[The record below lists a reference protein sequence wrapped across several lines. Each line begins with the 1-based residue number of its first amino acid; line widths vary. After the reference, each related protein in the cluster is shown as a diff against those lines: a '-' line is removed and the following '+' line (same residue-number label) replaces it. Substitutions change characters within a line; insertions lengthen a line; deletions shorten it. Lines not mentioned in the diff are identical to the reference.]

1 LQSNI
6 LTFRLALNEATA
18 YNEAAEQLHELQGQQ
33 EAQEQIFGAERKAL
47 QSRINELDSQNN
59 QLNAQLPQLENEI
72 DHLQA
77 LLKQARTSVEQT
89 HGRYEEAQVKNQTY
103 EQDLRQRN
111 SEISKMLDQLEQ
123 DEHAQRALRME
134 KTEMSEM
141 ARVQGERLET
151 ANRNIAGHLERIS
164 TLEKDVSSRA
174 EENKILM
181 RRDDESKQRIE
192 TLETQ
197 LRQARAEGDDA
208 KGALKDAVRERDRLL
223 RDHRVEADGDRAVL
237 EHRFH
242 ETRNQLE
249 SDRQQLQEVQQ
260 KFSATASQLSSL
272 RSQNAILQADLSSL
286 REELQRTSHELAV
299 STQAENLAQQT
310 ENTLRAELNFANNAL
325 VQVEGKLER
334 TERILAQ
341 VFDVAIAFR
350 NSHAKAL
357 AQAQV
362 MLRPIG
368 ARVGLGGGAAMGE
381 STILTPG
388 LSGGMDIGS
397 PPRGQIVGSLGLQGT
412 HAVATERPSSPT
424 PIDPSDPLTAL
435 DTLREFDL
443 DAFAETIAKTGL
455 TIRKW
460 QKQCK
465 EYRERA
471 KGKISFR
478 NFQKGDL
485 ALFLPTR
492 NSVARPWAAFNSA
505 FLFVCV
511 QSFLTLFSVSFP
523 HYFLSATG
531 HVAEQLKTR
540 EWIVARIT
548 SIAERVV
555 DSNVRII
562 LEFSDIPF

>member
-1 LQSNI
+1 MDI
-6 LTFRLALNEATA
+6 ALNEATA

-33 EAQEQIFGAERKAL
+33 EAQEQTFGAERKAL

-59 QLNAQLPQLENEI
+59 QLNSQLPHLENEI

-77 LLKQARTSVEQT
+77 LLKQARTNVEQT
-89 HGRYEEAQVKNQTY
+89 HTRYEEAQAKNQTY

-123 DEHAQRALRME
+123 DEHAQRTLRME
-134 KTEMSEM
+134 MAEMNEM
-141 ARVQGERLET
+141 ARVQSERLET
-151 ANRNIAGHLERIS
+151 ANRNIAGHTERIVRLERD
-164 TLEKDVSSRA
+164 LSSRA
-174 EENKILM
+174 EENSILM
-181 RRDDESKQRIE
+181 TRDEESKQRIE
-192 TLETQ
+192 TLEAQ

-208 KGALKDAVRERDRLL
+208 KSALEDAVRERDRLL

-249 SDRQQLQEVQQ
+249 SDRQQLQEMQQ
-260 KFSATASQLSSL
+260 KFSATASQVSSL

-286 REELQRTSHELAV
+286 REELQITSRELTVA
-299 STQAENLAQQT
+299 TQAENLAQQT

-368 ARVGLGGGAAMGE
+368 ARVGLGGTAMGE
-381 STILTPG
+381 STVLTPG
-388 LSGGMDIGS
+388 LSGGMDVGS
-397 PPRGQIVGSLGLQGT
+397 PPRGQIMGPLGLQGT
-412 HAVATERPSSPT
+412 QAATADRPSSPT
-424 PIDPSDPLTAL
+424 PIDPSDPLMAL

-492 NSVARPWAAFNSA
+492 NSVARPWAAFNS
-505 FLFVCV
+505 
-511 QSFLTLFSVSFP
+511 
-523 HYFLSATG
+523 
-531 HVAEQLKTR
+531 
-540 EWIVARIT
+540 
-548 SIAERVV
+548 
-555 DSNVRII
+555 
-562 LEFSDIPF
+562 EFRLVMV

>member
-1 LQSNI
+1 
-6 LTFRLALNEATA
+6 
-18 YNEAAEQLHELQGQQ
+18 
-33 EAQEQIFGAERKAL
+33 
-47 QSRINELDSQNN
+47 
-59 QLNAQLPQLENEI
+59 
-72 DHLQA
+72 
-77 LLKQARTSVEQT
+77 
-89 HGRYEEAQVKNQTY
+89 
-103 EQDLRQRN
+103 
-111 SEISKMLDQLEQ
+111 MLDQIEQ
-123 DEHAQRALRME
+123 EEQAQRTLLLE
-134 KTEMSEM
+134 KAELNEMV
-141 ARVQGERLET
+141 RVQSDRLEG
-151 ANRNIAGHLERIS
+151 ANRSIAGHSERIS
-164 TLEKDVSSRA
+164 MLEKDVSSRT
-174 EENKILM
+174 EENAILM
-181 RRDDESKQRIE
+181 KRDEESKQRIE

-197 LRQARAEGDDA
+197 LRQARADGEEA
-208 KGALKDAVRERDRLL
+208 RNAWKDAIRERDRLL
-223 RDHRVEADGDRAVL
+223 RDHKVEADGDRAVL

-242 ETRNQLE
+242 ETKSQLE
-249 SDRQQLQEVQQ
+249 SDRQQLLETQQ
-260 KFSATASQLSSL
+260 KFAVAASQVSSL
-272 RSQNAILQADLSSL
+272 RSQNTILQADLSSL
-286 REELQRTSHELAV
+286 REELKRTSHELSI

-362 MLRPIG
+362 MLRPIV
-368 ARVGLGGGAAMGE
+368 AKGAANFGNAPMGE
-381 STILTPG
+381 SAVLSPG
-388 LSGGMDIGS
+388 LNGGMEVGS
-397 PPRGQIVGSLGLQGT
+397 PRGQIVGSLGLQGT
-412 HAVATERPSSPT
+412 QPATTERVPSPT
-424 PIDPSDPLTAL
+424 PIDPSDPMTAL

-443 DAFAETIAKTGL
+443 DTFAETIAKMGL

-492 NSVARPWAAFNSA
+492 NSAAKPWAAFNSK
-505 FLFVCV
+505 LLYFV
-511 QSFLTLFSVSFP
+511 LMWTLPGFVLVSFP
-523 HYFLSATG
+523 HYFLNATG

-548 SIAERVV
+548 SISERLV
-555 DSNVRII
+555 DSNVRIC
-562 LEFSDIPF
+562 